1 MVRHVGLFWSQLW
14 LRFAT
19 PDCLFWSQ
27 LWSRFAT
34 PDCRCRQI
42 VPVQGIRVARG
53 LRCHSGD
60 WNQEG
65 DEFDIGVTAAAS
77 AARILREAML

>member
-1 MVRHVGLFWSQLW
+1 MVAFRDAGLPMPANRSGARHSGRS
-14 LRFAT
+14 
-19 PDCLFWSQ
+19 
-27 LWSRFAT
+27 
-34 PDCRCRQI
+34 
-42 VPVQGIRVARG
+42 G

-77 AARILREAML
+77 AARTLREAML